1 MQADE
6 EMYRLIVNEISDG
19 ILVLDADFVAR
30 FANPAM
36 LRILGYSPDELDGV
50 WAGDLVWSEAEDLGR
65 FAEETEKRRRGES
78 GNYELRWRR
87 KDGSACWSRISAT
100 ARFDPDGQFD
110 GSLIV
115 FQDITERKR
124 TDETL
129 RLWASV
135 FANSREGIA
144 ITDRNGI
151 ILDVNEAF
159 VRITGYGRE
168 EVIGQ
173 NPRILQSG
181 RHDSAFY
188 AGMWESLYKASNWC
202 GEIWNRRKD
211 GEIYPQWLNISAVRD
226 EESEVSHY
234 ISVFMDLSQIK
245 SNEKRLEL
253 LAYFDPLT
261 GLANRT
267 LLADHMRMAIARSR
281 RESTLFALG
290 YLDLDGF
297 KPVND
302 QFGHEVG
309 DQFLQEI
316 AKRIKS
322 VVRGD
327 DTVARL
333 GGDEFVILVQG
344 LRKPEECHHTFERL
358 LAKLAEPIQLN
369 GHHLTAT
376 GSIGV
381 TLFPCDEADPDT
393 LLRHAD
399 HAMYQA
405 KEAGKNRIHLYDTE
419 FDVEV
424 RVQRELVERIEHAL
438 SEREF
443 LLFYQ
448 PKVDLRRG
456 RVIGVEALIRWQ
468 DPDRGLLPPSAFLP
482 QIQNHLVSQKI
493 DQWVLSE
500 AFAQLMLWHAI
511 GLDLSISVNVSGL
524 SLQTHDFMNTLAKLL
539 AAHPEINRSRL
550 EIEVLETVALDDIEH
565 ISGIISRGQ
574 AEGIRFALDDFGT
587 GYASLRY
594 LKHLPADV
602 LKIDQSFVRDM
613 LNDEEDRVIVEGVI
627 GLSRAFKREVVA
639 EGVETLEHYL
649 CLMELG
655 CDFAQGFGIARPMP
669 ASEFLPWLENW
680 LPPTEWVRLES
691 GHNAAFSAHIGG
703 SCA

>member
-1 MQADE
+1 MRSSQSDG

-19 ILVLDADFVAR
+19 ILVLDAGFRLR
-30 FANPAM
+30 FSNPAM
-36 LRILGYSPDELDGV
+36 LRFLGYAQEELDGV
-50 WAGDLVWSEAEDLGR
+50 WAGDLVWPAPQDQAR

-87 KDGSACWSRISAT
+87 KDGSVCWSRISAT
-100 ARFDPDGQFD
+100 ARFDPDGRFD
-110 GSLIV
+110 GSFIV
-115 FQDITERKR
+115 FQDTTERKR

-135 FANSREGIA
+135 FANSREGIT
-144 ITDRNGI
+144 ITDPNGI

-211 GEIYPQWLNISAVRD
+211 GEIFPQWLNISAVRD

-245 SNEKRLEL
+245 NNEKRLEL

-309 DQFLQEI
+309 DQFLQEV
-316 AKRIKS
+316 AKRLKS
-322 VVRGD
+322 VVRAE

-358 LAKLAEPIQLN
+358 LARLAEPIQLN
-369 GHHLTAT
+369 GHHLSAT

-405 KEAGKNRIHLYDTE
+405 KEAGKNRFHLYDTDVE
-419 FDVEV
+419 VEV
-424 RVQRELVERIEHAL
+424 RVQRELLERIERAL
-438 SEREF
+438 DSREF

-448 PKVDLRRG
+448 PKVDLRSG
-456 RVIGVEALIRWQ
+456 HVVGVEALLRWQ
-468 DPDRGLLPPSAFLP
+468 DPEHGLLLPGAFLP
-482 QIQNHLVSQKI
+482 QIQNHMISQAVDK
-493 DQWVLSE
+493 WVLSE
-500 AFAQLMLWHAI
+500 AIKQLMTWQAI
-511 GLDLSISVNVSGL
+511 GLNLSISVNVSGL
-524 SLQTHDFMNTLAKLL
+524 SLQTHGFMDHLTKQLALHPRLKRSLL
-539 AAHPEINRSRL
+539 EL
-550 EIEVLETVALDDIEH
+550 EVLETVALEDIEH
-565 ISGIISRGQ
+565 ISRVISQGK
-574 AEGIRFALDDFGT
+574 AEGVRFALDDFGT
-587 GYASLRY
+587 GYSSLRY

-613 LNDEEDRVIVEGVI
+613 LDDDEDRVIVEGVI
-627 GLSRAFKREVVA
+627 GLSRAFNREVVA
-639 EGVETLEHYL
+639 EGVETVAHCL

-655 CDFAQGFGIARPMP
+655 CDLAQGYGIARPMP
-669 ASEFLPWLENW
+669 SSQFLSWLENW
-680 LPPTEWVRLES
+680 QPPIEWGKLR
-691 GHNAAFSAHIGG
+691 A
-703 SCA
+703 